1 MERKIK
7 TIGVKVEKGELF
19 LEPNTLRIYENIG
32 DNSLC
37 PSKFYIGEN
46 NILKNT
52 NNSCLKKI
60 NNNDYKKF
68 MLYPY
73 TVLSSTELYK
83 LYNIIDI
90 ENIEEKIIELIED
103 KYKFTTINRLLNSI
117 IKSEFNNL
125 KYKNN
130 YLINIYI
137 ILFNSLFSDL
147 NFDKNDIEIFI
158 NKWFQN
164 NDSNKFNLNLGEDLL
179 KSILK

>member
-7 TIGVKVEKGELF
+7 TIGLKVDKGELF

-32 DNSLC
+32 DNSIC
-37 PSKFYIGEN
+37 PTKFYIGDN
-46 NILKNT
+46 NVLKNT
-52 NNSCLKKI
+52 NNNCLKKI
-60 NNNDYKKF
+60 NNNDIKKF

-73 TVLSSTELYK
+73 TVLNSVELYK
-83 LYNIIDI
+83 IYNITDI
-90 ENIEEKIIELIED
+90 EDIEEKIKELIDE

-130 YLINIYI
+130 YLINIYT
-137 ILFNSLFSDL
+137 ILFNYFFPDL
-147 NFDKNDIEIFI
+147 KLNKIDIEIFI

-164 NDSNKFNLNLGEDLL
+164 SDSNKFNLNLGEDLL
-179 KSILK
+179 LSILK